1 MTFYFRQFW
10 KDDRL
15 RFDPKVGIQLVT
27 FLPHI
32 LAVSLN
38 EVTYEILNYCLLF
51 FRSWYV
57 CMVSDCIL
65 DISVLDLH
73 KIIWY
78 IKFFEPS
85 TIHFNKK
92 IHAWWNELLTCRL
105 LLCLCSAMVSY
116 RCYKCYIL
124 LSLPFLEYCRSF
136 YDLERVREA
145 CGGGRL
151 HQADLG
157 SRHVFRERE
166 GGAVSCRHTGL
177 IMFCCCLPENAEM
190 LLKCNN
196 KKATP

>member
-1 MTFYFRQFW
+1 M
-10 KDDRL
+10 
-15 RFDPKVGIQLVT
+15 I
-27 FLPHI
+27 
-32 LAVSLN
+32 
-38 EVTYEILNYCLLF
+38 YEILNYCLLF

-73 KIIWY
+73 NIIWY

-105 LLCLCSAMVSY
+105 ILCLRSVMVSY
-116 RCYKCYIL
+116 RCCNCCIL

-145 CGGGRL
+145 CGGGGL

-157 SRHVFRERE
+157 SRHLFCQREVCPVPCSNT
-166 GGAVSCRHTGL
+166 GQYHCSCCQWL
-177 IMFCCCLPENAEM
+177 Y
-190 LLKCNN
+190 LLMQYCS
-196 KKATP
+196 